1 MVEHAALVPD
11 KKGELDARGKT
22 EHLKAVEG
30 ENLPLAQQWAGT
42 EEFPMLRMLT
52 L

>member
-30 ENLPLAQQWAGT
+30 ENLAPS
-42 EEFPMLRMLT
+42 PMLRMLT